1 MEPAWAKLNLSL
13 DVLGARSDGFHDL
26 RMVMQ
31 SVDLHDDVT
40 VTLDDTGVCRAET
53 NRSYLPCGADNVAV
67 RAAQVFLS
75 RAGLTCGVHIRLHK
89 RIPVCA
95 GLGGGSSDA
104 AAVLRALERLTGAG
118 FTRTQL
124 EEMGAQVG
132 SDVPY
137 CVAGGTM
144 LAEGR
149 GERLTPV
156 TPMPRMPVV
165 ICKPD
170 FPISTPELFHRVD
183 ARTSRCRPDTEGIC
197 AALADG
203 DMPRLARRMYNVFED
218 VLTHREGE
226 IVAIKSRLLD
236 GGALGAV
243 MVRVMLLEAEH
254 RPQLRDRDGQHIGK
268 FPQHRA
274 HVLPAEQLRQFTLHA
289 LRREILQQRAIA
301 MDGRRRLRRDLKAE
315 HGRKAQRAQD
325 AQPILLK
332 AAVRLAHA
340 AHNAARNVL
349 RPAADVDQPR
359 ARIVGQRVHREIA
372 AQQILAQAA
381 RKAHGVR
388 PPVVGIVPVDAVGR
402 DLKRQAVEQD
412 GHGAVPEPRLD
423 EPLAGKDAL
432 DLCGLGIGRDVPIP
446 RRAATQRVAHSPADD
461 IGLPAR
467 RRETIERRM
476 HL

>member
-1 MEPAWAKLNLSL
+1 MTGTTTEAAWAKLNLSL

-40 VTLDDTGVCRAET
+40 VTLDDTGVCLAET

-118 FTRTQL
+118 FTRAEL

-170 FPISTPELFHRVD
+170 FPISTPELFHR
-183 ARTSRCRPDTEGIC
+183 G
-197 AALADG
+197 
-203 DMPRLARRMYNVFED
+203 
-218 VLTHREGE
+218 
-226 IVAIKSRLLD
+226 
-236 GGALGAV
+236 
-243 MVRVMLLEAEH
+243 
-254 RPQLRDRDGQHIGK
+254 
-268 FPQHRA
+268 RA
-274 HVLPAEQLRQFTLHA
+274 HLALPPGHGGH
-289 LRREILQQRAIA
+289 LRR
-301 MDGRRRLRRDLKAE
+301 
-315 HGRKAQRAQD
+315 
-325 AQPILLK
+325 
-332 AAVRLAHA
+332 
-340 AHNAARNVL
+340 
-349 RPAADVDQPR
+349 
-359 ARIVGQRVHREIA
+359 
-372 AQQILAQAA
+372 
-381 RKAHGVR
+381 
-388 PPVVGIVPVDAVGR
+388 
-402 DLKRQAVEQD
+402 
-412 GHGAVPEPRLD
+412 
-423 EPLAGKDAL
+423 
-432 DLCGLGIGRDVPIP
+432 
-446 RRAATQRVAHSPADD
+446 
-461 IGLPAR
+461 AR
-467 RRETIERRM
+467 RRGHAPARPPDVQR
-476 HL
+476 L

>member
-149 GERLTPV
+149 GEKLTVLKPA
-156 TPMPRMPVV
+156 PRFFVAV
-165 ICKPD
+165 CKPD
-170 FPISTPELFHRVD
+170 FPISTPALFARVD
-183 ARTSRCRPDTEGIC
+183 GVTITDRPDTDAMLAAIEHGDADTLC
-197 AALADG
+197 ANV
-203 DMPRLARRMYNVFED
+203 RNVFEQ
-218 VLTHREGE
+218 
-226 IVAIKSRLLD
+226 ALD
-236 GGALGAV
+236 GEQRERIETIKCDLLAYGA
-243 MVRVMLLEAEH
+243 
-254 RPQLRDRDGQHIGK
+254 K
-268 FPQHRA
+268 
-274 HVLPAEQLRQFTLHA
+274 TS
-289 LRREILQQRAIA
+289 A
-301 MDGRRRLRRDLKAE
+301 MTGSGSVVFGLFSD
-315 HGRKAQRAQD
+315 
-325 AQPILLK
+325 K
-332 AAVRLAHA
+332 AA
-340 AHNAARNVL
+340 
-349 RPAADVDQPR
+349 
-359 ARIVGQRVHREIA
+359 
-372 AQQILAQAA
+372 
-381 RKAHGVR
+381 
-388 PPVVGIVPVDAVGR
+388 
-402 DLKRQAVEQD
+402 
-412 GHGAVPEPRLD
+412 
-423 EPLAGKDAL
+423 
-432 DLCGLGIGRDVPIP
+432 C
-446 RRAATQRVAHSPADD
+446 RRACEALQGECVKTFCAEFV
-461 IGLPAR
+461 
-467 RRETIERRM
+467 
-476 HL
+476 

>member
-13 DVLGARSDGFHDL
+13 DVLGARPDGFHDL

-40 VTLDDTGVCRAET
+40 VTLDDTGTCRAET

-67 RAAQVFLS
+67 RAAQVFLA

-124 EEMGAQVG
+124 EEMGAEIG

-137 CVAGGTM
+137 CVAGGTV

-156 TPMPRMPVV
+156 TPMPRLPVV

-226 IVAIKSRLLD
+226 IAAIKSRLRRARR
-236 GGALGAV
+236 GHERHGLGR
-243 MVRVMLLEAEH
+243 VRPLRRCRQRGVCQAPARARLSRVLPDRDH
-254 RPQLRDRDGQHIGK
+254 RPPG
-268 FPQHRA
+268 
-274 HVLPAEQLRQFTLHA
+274 
-289 LRREILQQRAIA
+289 
-301 MDGRRRLRRDLKAE
+301 DL
-315 HGRKAQRAQD
+315 
-325 AQPILLK
+325 
-332 AAVRLAHA
+332 
-340 AHNAARNVL
+340 
-349 RPAADVDQPR
+349 
-359 ARIVGQRVHREIA
+359 
-372 AQQILAQAA
+372 
-381 RKAHGVR
+381 
-388 PPVVGIVPVDAVGR
+388 
-402 DLKRQAVEQD
+402 
-412 GHGAVPEPRLD
+412 
-423 EPLAGKDAL
+423 
-432 DLCGLGIGRDVPIP
+432 
-446 RRAATQRVAHSPADD
+446 S
-461 IGLPAR
+461 AR
-467 RRETIERRM
+467 RIKTEQNCRY
-476 HL
+476 